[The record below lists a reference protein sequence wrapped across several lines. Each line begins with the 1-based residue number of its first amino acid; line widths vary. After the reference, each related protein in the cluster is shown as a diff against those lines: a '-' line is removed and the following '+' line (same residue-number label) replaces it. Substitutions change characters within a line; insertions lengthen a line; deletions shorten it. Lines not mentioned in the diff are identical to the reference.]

1 MNRRNLT
8 KTQLRCAIALY
19 RIGKTDF
26 AAISKVLGIAIDVLE
41 RSRGTICSIPPASP
55 KRVRQPRI
63 LDPVLNIPAWLDR
76 PKQPKN
82 TRLIPVPEI
91 RALYDASETLDAIGR
106 RAGVS
111 RERIRQIAKSNGW
124 SRPVRYRRPNAAR
137 IEERAAR
144 AQERETARVEKMCL
158 RREAIDMRYQQADVL
173 WRQGM
178 PMHAIAV
185 QLKVSEPTLWA
196 GVRECRRRG
205 AEWFPPRPTA
215 SAKIGTMAI
224 DDALRMYDAGDTLAA
239 ITSQAGLRCVK
250 SVLSRIRKHR
260 PPRNR
265 IRLLPDKEIIR
276 LFCSGITVTELV
288 SRSGLR
294 LSSVKRLVNP
304 HRSNKEKAAEARA
317 IVEKQ
322 AATIRKRL
330 VHTWSHANIL
340 WLADKPA
347 KDIAAM
353 VGVRLGKL
361 YQGINA
367 CRRWLDEDWFP
378 MRRPPRWRFLRAP
391 RKRA

>member
-124 SRPVRYRRPNAAR
+124 SRPVRYRRPNAAL

-144 AQERETARVEKMCL
+144 AREREAARVEKKRL
-158 RREAIDMRYQQADVL
+158 RREAIEERYRQANEL
-173 WRQGM
+173 WKQGM
-178 PMHAIAV
+178 PMHDIAR
-185 QLKVSEPTLWA
+185 QLKVAEPTLWI
-196 GVRECRRRG
+196 GVRDCRTRG
-205 AEWFPPRPTA
+205 AEWFPPRSTA
-215 SAKIGTMAI
+215 ADMLGSLAI
-224 DDALRMYDAGDTLAA
+224 SEALRLYDAGETLAT
-239 ITSQAGLRCVK
+239 ITSQAGLRCKK
-250 SVLSRIRKHR
+250 SVMVRIRKHR
-260 PPRNR
+260 LPRNR
-265 IRLLPDKEIIR
+265 VGLIPRKEIIR
-276 LFCSGITVTELV
+276 QFQSEITISELAT
-288 SRSGLR
+288 RSGLH
-294 LSSVKRLVNP
+294 LSRIKRLVGP
-304 HRSNKEKAAEARA
+304 YLSKKEKAAAARA
-317 IVEKQ
+317 LVEKRV
-322 AATIRKRL
+322 ATIRQRL
-330 VHTWSHANIL
+330 VKTWSHANVL
-340 WLADKPA
+340 WLAERPA

-353 VGVRLGKL
+353 AGVRLVKL

-367 CRRWLDEDWFP
+367 CRRRLGDDWFP
-378 MRRPPRWRFLRAP
+378 MRRPPRARSLRVI
-391 RKRA
+391 RR